1 MFASPLQ
8 LKLYDEVEEIF
19 IDGTFRVAPKNW
31 YQLLNIYGY
40 IKKKI
45 FIFL

>member
-1 MFASPLQ
+1 MFESPFQ
-8 LKLYDEVEEIF
+8 LKLYGEIEEIF
-19 IDGTFRVAPKNW
+19 IEGTFRVAPKEW

-40 IKKKI
+40 IKKII